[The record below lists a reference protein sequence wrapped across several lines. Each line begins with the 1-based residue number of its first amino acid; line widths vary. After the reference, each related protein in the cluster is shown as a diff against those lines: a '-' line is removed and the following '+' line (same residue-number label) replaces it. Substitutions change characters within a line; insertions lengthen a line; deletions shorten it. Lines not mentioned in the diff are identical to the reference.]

1 MTFICLP
8 KDHFERMIDEIVI
21 FSEHDPTLA
30 ESIKFID
37 EEAFKE
43 GITFY
48 DMIAKMMEMPG
59 AEQRAEDWL
68 RKRNDDVLDN

>member
-8 KDHFERMIDEIVI
+8 KDYFERMIDEIVI
-21 FSEHDPTLA
+21 FSEYDPALDEA
-30 ESIKFID
+30 IKFID
-37 EEAFKE
+37 EKAFKE

-59 AEQRAEDWL
+59 AEDWL
-68 RKRNDDVLDN
+68 RKRNDV